1 MSIPTLGAETKLSV
15 IRNPERR
22 VCGETVPP
30 GQGPSSLETVS
41 KPVSKERPAV
51 VKAMLINLTTLAF
64 VAFAFTLLWLVSSLS
79 AKRKRLG
86 LPPGPPR
93 LPVIGNLHQAPQEYP
108 WRKYQEWSK
117 QYGPI
122 FSLQYGLSTIIMLS
136 NHQTAHDLLD
146 KRSNIYSSRPH
157 VVMGGD
163 CVSKG
168 LRTLLMPY
176 GQRWRNHQRLQAAYL
191 NIRVSQSYRVLQDLE
206 SKQLMFELLNPDA
219 DFSDRFH
226 RYSSSLIFGLAY
238 GRRLTRGDEPEI
250 KAIDQVME
258 NFLYAARVGT
268 WIVDSLPMLNY
279 LPRFLAPW
287 KRLGDRLHAFESK
300 LYMENMARG
309 RQSGSWN
316 WAKLASGMKEGQ
328 DMSPEELAYDVGI
341 IYEAGSDTTTMAL
354 EVFTLAMLL
363 YPDVMKKGQAEVD
376 AVCGDDRLPSFED
389 SEQLPY
395 VHALVKETLRWRP
408 VSAGGIPHA
417 VTQEDEYMGYRIPA
431 GATVIGNHWAIHLDE
446 DVYDKPLEFNPDRW
460 IDHPDLPSAPF
471 GFGRRICTG
480 QHIAKNSLLINI
492 ARILWAFDIGYKYKI
507 VNGNKERC
515 EVDPYAFTQGFNSR
529 PSKFEASFKVR
540 NEQRSRLVSEVW
552 QVTEK
557 DMDKVMEL
565 IRQKGTNKT

>member
-1 MSIPTLGAETKLSV
+1 MLL
-15 IRNPERR
+15 N
-22 VCGETVPP
+22 
-30 GQGPSSLETVS
+30 VS
-41 KPVSKERPAV
+41 
-51 VKAMLINLTTLAF
+51 TLAF
-64 VAFAFTLLWLVSSLS
+64 IALAFTLLWLASLS
-79 AKRKRLG
+79 VKRKRLA

-108 WRKYQEWSK
+108 WRKYHEWGK

-122 FSLQYGLSTIIMLS
+122 FSLQYGLNTIIMLS
-136 NHQTAHDLLD
+136 NHKTAHDLLD
-146 KRSNIYSSRPH
+146 KRSNIYSSRPQ
-157 VVMGGD
+157 VVMGGE

-206 SKQLMFELLNPDA
+206 SKQLIFELLNPDA

-268 WIVDSLPMLNY
+268 WIVDALPMLNY

-287 KRLGDRLHAFESK
+287 KRLGDRLHDFESK
-300 LYMENMARG
+300 LYMDNIAQG
-309 RQSGSWN
+309 RQAGSWN
-316 WAKLASGMKEGQ
+316 WAKLVSGMKEGK

-363 YPDVMKKGQAEVD
+363 YPDAMQKGQAEVD
-376 AVCGDDRLPSFED
+376 SVCGDGRMPSFED

-395 VHALVKETLRWRP
+395 IHALVKETLRWRP

-417 VTQEDEYMGYRIPA
+417 VTQDDEYMGYRIPA

-446 DVYDKPLEFNPDRW
+446 DVYDKPLEFKPDRW
-460 IDHPDLPSAPF
+460 IEHADLPLAAF

-480 QHIAKNSLLINI
+480 QHIAKNSLFINI
-492 ARILWAFDIGYKYKI
+492 ARILWAFDVEYKYKI
-507 VNGNKERC
+507 VNGRKERC
-515 EVDPYAFTQGFNSR
+515 EVDPFAFTQGFNSR
-529 PSKFEASFKVR
+529 PSKFEASFRVR
-540 NEQRSRLVSEVW
+540 DTKRASVVKEVW
-552 QVTEK
+552 QGTEK
-557 DMDKVMEL
+557 DMEKVMEK
-565 IRQKGTNKT
+565 IRQGGSSRH